1 MGRKSLMASMQPIK
15 SKWETAKP
23 LVFAF
28 AVGLITGPLVS
39 NYIGWQG
46 TSRAAQ
52 ADMRAGIV
60 EQQALF
66 CEARARGDVPAPD
79 KLGWGARDELA
90 KKWSI
95 MPGATEPP
103 SGGASACAGKL
114 AGGA

>member
-1 MGRKSLMASMQPIK
+1 MGRKSLMAWIQPIK
-15 SKWETAKP
+15 SKWEPAKP

-39 NYIGWQG
+39 NYIGWQV

-52 ADMRAGIV
+52 AGMRAGIV

-79 KLGWGARDELA
+79 KLGWGARYELA
-90 KKWSI
+90 EKWAI
-95 MPGATEPP
+95 MPRGTGPP
-103 SGGASACAGKL
+103 SGVARA
-114 AGGA
+114 